1 LALVASKKCNLRK
14 TNRRKRNQ
22 QGQGNR
28 KRRRESRI
36 RH

>member
-1 LALVASKKCNLRK
+1 LALVASKYNLRK

-28 KRRRESRI
+28 KRRRGSRI